1 MSFCS
6 TFHRHENKC
15 CIITAML
22 MHSSFLKK
30 MIRKA
35 KMSVIDAKLG
45 GRKQDT
51 ELLKPREAGL
61 FKSL

>member
-1 MSFCS
+1 
-6 TFHRHENKC
+6 
-15 CIITAML
+15 ML
-22 MHSSFLKK
+22 YHNCYANAFKFFKK